1 MNIQSSFDYFL
12 KIIIIG
18 DTGVGKSNFLYRF
31 VNGKFSQLY
40 QPTIGMDYKSKI
52 VVLPKTKQNVNL
64 QFWDTAGQ
72 ERYKSLTQGYFRNA
86 EGIMIVYDVSNLV
99 SFENLKYWIQSI
111 KTHIDIDKGEVPA
124 IIIGNKI
131 DIFEREV
138 KKEDAEAFAKEEGFK
153 YFETSAKS
161 GKGVNECI
169 KYLVKTILRNWNDK
183 EEEKEKQFIK
193 IDKGNENKDDDNKF
207 AKKMDKCCGKD

>member
-1 MNIQSSFDYFL
+1 MNYDKKVQL
-12 KIIIIG
+12 LIIG
-18 DTGVGKSNFLYRF
+18 DSTVGKTSILSRYTNGEFNPHYLATVGLDF
-31 VNGKFSQLY
+31 FKKDEVFNGK
-40 QPTIGMDYKSKI
+40 TIRIKI
-52 VVLPKTKQNVNL
+52 
-64 QFWDTAGQ
+64 WDTAGQ

-86 EGIMIVYDVSNLV
+86 EGIMIVYDVTNAV

-138 KKEDAEAFAKEEGFK
+138 KKEDAEAFAQQEGFK

-169 KYLVKTILRNWNDK
+169 KYLVKTVLRTSDDK
-183 EEEKEKQFIK
+183 EEEKEKQYIQINPEK
-193 IDKGNENKDDDNKF
+193 KDDDKF
-207 AKKMDKCCGKD
+207 SKKLDKCCGKD

>member
-1 MNIQSSFDYFL
+1 MNYDKKVQL
-12 KIIIIG
+12 LIIG
-18 DTGVGKSNFLYRF
+18 DSTVGKTSILSRYTNGDFNPHYLATVGLDF
-31 VNGKFSQLY
+31 FKKDEVFNGK
-40 QPTIGMDYKSKI
+40 TIRIKI
-52 VVLPKTKQNVNL
+52 
-64 QFWDTAGQ
+64 WDTAGQ

-111 KTHIDIDKGEVPA
+111 KTHIDIDKGEIPA

-138 KKEDAEAFAKEEGFK
+138 KKEDAEAFAQQEGFK

-169 KYLVKTILRNWNDK
+169 KYLVKAVLRTSDDK
-183 EEEKEKQFIK
+183 EEEKERQYIQINPEK
-193 IDKGNENKDDDNKF
+193 KDDDKF
-207 AKKMDKCCGKD
+207 SKKLDKCCGKD

>member
-1 MNIQSSFDYFL
+1 MNYDKKVQL
-12 KIIIIG
+12 LIIG
-18 DTGVGKSNFLYRF
+18 DSTVGKTSILSRYTNGDFNPHYLATVGLDFFKKDEVY
-31 VNGKFSQLY
+31 NGK
-40 QPTIGMDYKSKI
+40 TIRIKI
-52 VVLPKTKQNVNL
+52 
-64 QFWDTAGQ
+64 WDTAGQ

-138 KKEDAEAFAKEEGFK
+138 KKEDAENFAKEQGFK
-153 YFETSAKS
+153 YFETSAKN

-169 KYLVKTILRNWNDK
+169 KYLVKSVLRNMDNK
-183 EEEKEKQFIK
+183 EEEKEKK
-193 IDKGNENKDDDNKF
+193 IYCD
-207 AKKMDKCCGKD
+207 

>member
-1 MNIQSSFDYFL
+1 MNYDQKVQL
-12 KIIIIG
+12 LIIG
-18 DTGVGKSNFLYRF
+18 DSTVGKTSILSRYT
-31 VNGKFSQLY
+31 NGDFNPHYLATVGLDFFKKDEVFDGK
-40 QPTIGMDYKSKI
+40 TIRIKI
-52 VVLPKTKQNVNL
+52 
-64 QFWDTAGQ
+64 WDTAGQ

-111 KTHIDIDKGEVPA
+111 KTHIDIDKGEIPA

-138 KKEDAEAFAKEEGFK
+138 KKEDAEAFAQQEGFK

-169 KYLVKTILRNWNDK
+169 KYLVKTVLRTSDDK
-183 EEEKEKQFIK
+183 EEEKEKQYIQINPEK
-193 IDKGNENKDDDNKF
+193 KDDDKF
-207 AKKMDKCCGKD
+207 SKKLDKCCGKD

>member
-1 MNIQSSFDYFL
+1 MNYDKKVQL
-12 KIIIIG
+12 LIIG
-18 DTGVGKSNFLYRF
+18 DSTVGKTSILSRYTNGDFNPHYLATVGLDF
-31 VNGKFSQLY
+31 FKKDEVFNGK
-40 QPTIGMDYKSKI
+40 TIRIKI
-52 VVLPKTKQNVNL
+52 
-64 QFWDTAGQ
+64 WDTAGQ

-86 EGIMIVYDVSNLV
+86 EGIMIVYDVTNLV

-111 KTHIDIDKGEVPA
+111 KTHIDIDKGEIPA

-138 KKEDAEAFAKEEGFK
+138 KKEDAEAFAQQEGFK

-169 KYLVKTILRNWNDK
+169 KYLVKTVLRTSDDK
-183 EEEKEKQFIK
+183 EEEKEKQYIQINPEK
-193 IDKGNENKDDDNKF
+193 NDNDKF
-207 AKKMDKCCGKD
+207 SKKLDKCCGKD